1 MTFPFNAVNFMLL
14 FTFGRLH
21 HMLELFFC
29 HDFTVVNYCSLWGEW
44 EREEGREKEVQQDFF
59 FPSQSI
65 LVITWIIPD
74 FNDLSNKCMPTQS
87 LLILHF
93 QDDMCRAPWRPHH
106 CWPLVP
112 SWLLGFVCSAPDF
125 WEKELFSVSS
135 ITGALWKWDFR
146 HLLVEKNYQA
156 QSKNLEILLHY
167 LCL

>member
-93 QDDMCRAPWRPHH
+93 QDDMCRAPWSHTTVGLWCPVG
-106 CWPLVP
+106 CWAL
-112 SWLLGFVCSAPDF
+112 SAQRQTS
-125 WEKELFSVSS
+125 ENKSS
-135 ITGALWKWDFR
+135 FQCPAL
-146 HLLVEKNYQA
+146 QG
-156 QSKNLEILLHY
+156 
-167 LCL
+167 LCGSGISGIC